1 MSKSKSK
8 LGHNPLAP
16 RGVGAFFADPA
27 PLERAMTQTSPDPLY
42 AQPSKPT
49 EQTTKL
55 SGAKS
60 VSHLV
65 NKVTT
70 PSAADEVLERHTFY
84 ITEAQA
90 QKVKLYALLHR
101 MQISEVI
108 RMLVDN
114 HLKIQP

>member
-1 MSKSKSK
+1 MSSAKSK
-8 LGHNPLAP
+8 LGQNPLAP
-16 RGVGAFFADPA
+16 RGVGALFSSPNEAQAASEKAVVAQGAQAKPA
-27 PLERAMTQTSPDPLY
+27 RQTKQQAS
-42 AQPSKPT
+42 T
-49 EQTTKL
+49 
-55 SGAKS
+55 S

-65 NKVTT
+65 NKVTQ
-70 PSAADEVLERHTFY
+70 PSDEESTFERHTFY
-84 ITEAQA
+84 LTEAQG

>member
-8 LGHNPLAP
+8 LGHNPLTP
-16 RGVGAFFADPA
+16 RGVGAFFAD
-27 PLERAMTQTSPDPLY
+27 S
-42 AQPSKPT
+42 AQPQPDSIAPATDGIHSQVAKAAT
-49 EQTTKL
+49 TTKRPTV
-55 SGAKS
+55 KS

-70 PSAADEVLERHTFY
+70 PSPTDATLERHTFY
-84 ITEAQA
+84 LTEAQA
-90 QKVKLYALLHR
+90 QKVKLYALLHS

-108 RMLVDN
+108 RMLIDG